1 MNSRLLKGFVK
12 HERLVPVKHTL
23 QYMLYLYCLDLDE
36 LEQLR
41 QEVLFFGYNS
51 FRPASIYD
59 ADYLDT
65 EAHFEAASLGE
76 KHYRPSGPELEP
88 ERALTSLLAHVERVA
103 ADSKAAPP
111 VNALRNDLL
120 TAALDAAGSPQGL
133 FTLTA
138 PTGAGKTLAL
148 LAFALKHAAE
158 HDLRRI
164 VVVIPYLTIIEQTTT
179 QILQALDS
187 RREEFTADPQLL
199 RDVVREDLLP
209 LIDLDYSARL
219 ILGKAGRG
227 VSPEQLGA
235 FSEAMSGVLINRYA
249 DGLIEFRSDEQIEVL
264 PMKGNNT
271 DKLTRVRTRIKLDNG
286 GYAPVDYSFRKTEQ
300 GWKAFDVT
308 VEGISYVITFRNQI
322 APRVEAEGI
331 DKVTRDILA
340 GNLKIDE

>member
-1 MNSRLLKGFVK
+1 MMK
-12 HERLVPVKHTL
+12 TL
-23 QYMLYLYCLDLDE
+23 
-36 LEQLR
+36 
-41 QEVLFFGYNS
+41 FS
-51 FRPASIYD
+51 FAC
-59 ADYLDT
+59 
-65 EAHFEAASLGE
+65 
-76 KHYRPSGPELEP
+76 
-88 ERALTSLLAHVERVA
+88 SLLLGMGSVLAYSADER
-103 ADSKAAPP
+103 DP
-111 VNALRNDLL
+111 
-120 TAALDAAGSPQGL
+120 
-133 FTLTA
+133 
-138 PTGAGKTLAL
+138 
-148 LAFALKHAAE
+148 
-158 HDLRRI
+158 
-164 VVVIPYLTIIEQTTT
+164 LTIIEQTTT